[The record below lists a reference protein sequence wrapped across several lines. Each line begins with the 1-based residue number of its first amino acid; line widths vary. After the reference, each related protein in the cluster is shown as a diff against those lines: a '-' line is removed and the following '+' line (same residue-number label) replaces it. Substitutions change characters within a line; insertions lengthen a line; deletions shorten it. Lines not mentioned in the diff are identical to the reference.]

1 MVKKLSMFFAYVIFF
16 ILALM
21 YFTPKVSLYYM
32 LEKELTN
39 YEVVL
44 SDESVNDSGFAL
56 HVESVNVY
64 VKGIDSA
71 NVESITLKVFGLY
84 NSLVVENIRLSSVAS
99 NFIPINISEVSISY
113 SIFDPLHVKIS
124 GSGGFGEAS
133 GSVHVLDRILN
144 IKITP
149 SNEMQKKYRN
159 SISKLT
165 KNEDGSYS
173 YVKTF

>member
-1 MVKKLSMFFAYVIFF
+1 MVKKLLMFFAYILFF

-32 LEKELTN
+32 LEKELKN

-44 SDESVNDSGFAL
+44 SDESLNDSGFAL
-56 HVESVNVY
+56 HVESMDVY

-71 NVESITLKVFGLY
+71 NVKSVVLKVFGLY
-84 NSLVVENIRLSSVAS
+84 NSLSVENITLSSVAIS
-99 NFIPINISEVSISY
+99 FIPLNIDQAAISY
-113 SIFDPLHVKIS
+113 SIFDPLHVKIN
-124 GSGGFGEAS
+124 GSGGFGDAT
-133 GSVHVLDRILN
+133 GSLHILDRALN
-144 IKITP
+144 IKVIP
-149 SNEMQKKYRN
+149 SSNMLKKYRN
-159 SISKLT
+159 SMRKLT